1 MNLLVWNLPRRS
13 SARDVRRFLED
24 ELGTYVSDI
33 EVHGVGTSYAYA
45 TAKLATDTPYIGEA
59 IAQKLCQRRLLDEP
73 VRVGIGRCIDASA
86 LNLSVSSVRHAL
98 RAGLC
103 WPTRNELC

>member
-33 EVHGVGTSYAYA
+33 EVHGADTSHAYA
-45 TAKLATDTPYIGEA
+45 TTKLAIDTPYIDEV

-73 VRVGIGRCIDASA
+73 VRARASA
-86 LNLSVSSVRHAL
+86 SGDAWMRLH
-98 RAGLC
+98 
-103 WPTRNELC
+103 